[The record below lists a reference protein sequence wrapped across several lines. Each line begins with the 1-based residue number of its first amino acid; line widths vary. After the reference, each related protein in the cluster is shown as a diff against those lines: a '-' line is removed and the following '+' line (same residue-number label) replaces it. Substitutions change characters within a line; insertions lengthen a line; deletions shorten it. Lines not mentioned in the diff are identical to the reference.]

1 MSKEKSSKQIRLCG
15 AWWNDVPNDT
25 GWNGDGEKGWLNS
38 FFKNETLYLFLFPYL
53 TPEPCR
59 RPFLPA
65 CLPWGAEKRVWRIP
79 FICGSNGTEENLS
92 GISGAKQVIHQVI
105 PRHIFFFF
113 PLNFCLDGIFHSSTS
128 VSSLIPRCAQ
138 GNRMI
143 PRSCAT
149 VRNYAPRR
157 KKEVG

>member
-1 MSKEKSSKQIRLCG
+1 M
-15 AWWNDVPNDT
+15 
-25 GWNGDGEKGWLNS
+25 
-38 FFKNETLYLFLFPYL
+38 
-53 TPEPCR
+53 
-59 RPFLPA
+59 
-65 CLPWGAEKRVWRIP
+65 WRIP

-149 VRNYAPRR
+149 VRNNAQRR
-157 KKEVG
+157 KKKKSVSSLVVVTNGCDGAHFLFLFRHFFSDVTIQPEFLRHSKRSFFSFLCCCCCCSVERKSFPQSLLSPCV